1 MNYYIVLSKKVTLV
15 TLLVFALNMLIYQ
28 AFHGIWGDT
37 F

>member
-28 AFHGIWGDT
+28 TFHGILGDT